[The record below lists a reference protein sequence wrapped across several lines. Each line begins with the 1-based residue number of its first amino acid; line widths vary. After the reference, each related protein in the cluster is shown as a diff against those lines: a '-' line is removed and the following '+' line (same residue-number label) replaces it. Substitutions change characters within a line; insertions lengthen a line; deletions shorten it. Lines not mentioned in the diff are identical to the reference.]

1 MKKVN
6 LLLAASVI
14 ALGSVFT
21 SCSDSE
27 NAVPEI
33 TFAAASGTINGET
46 LTLAAG
52 TTSAVV
58 TYTVAAEAEIKELKI
73 GFGTALSVVAEAAG
87 ETTYTKTATLSATS
101 GSFTVKVTDKDG
113 NELTKTIGVASNPLA
128 AATTFT
134 LTYKSN
140 TQTDKA
146 NENALTGI
154 KYAGNSGSAAPF
166 TANINIISDA
176 KNMVVLADKAA
187 YDAITTKEALVAA
200 YTAGTAVSTFAAA
213 TETAFV
219 KRYFITKTND
229 VYYLIS
235 LDSIALAPGNNVATL
250 SYKK

>member
-21 SCSDSE
+21 SCSDTE

-52 TTSAVV
+52 STSAVV

-73 GFGTALSVVAEAAG
+73 GFGTALSVVTEAAG
-87 ETTYTKTATLSATS
+87 EATYTKTVTLSATS

-140 TQTDKA
+140 TQDDKA

-154 KYAGNSGSAAPF
+154 KYAGNSSASPY